1 MKFQAHFPAYSETKR
16 NGKMKL
22 CMSGLGLAILA
33 LGGCA
38 DLAGQTGA
46 SNDIFIKELPE
57 GVLEIAAPFQD
68 LNAVKIE
75 PTDGCFV
82 YRYVGPV
89 ETTYLPLRS
98 KRGNPICSRPQ
109 GVPAT
114 G

>member
-1 MKFQAHFPAYSETKR
+1 MKFS
-16 NGKMKL
+16 
-22 CMSGLGLAILA
+22 MSGLGLAILA

-38 DLAGQTGA
+38 EFGGQTGT
-46 SNDIFIKELPE
+46 SNDGFIKELPE

-68 LNAVKIE
+68 LNAVRIE
-75 PTDGCFV
+75 PADGCFV

-98 KRGNPICSRPQ
+98 KRGNPICTREP
-109 GVPAT
+109 GAT

>member
-1 MKFQAHFPAYSETKR
+1 MKF
-16 NGKMKL
+16 NMI
-22 CMSGLGLAILA
+22 GLGFAILA

-38 DLAGQTGA
+38 DVGGQTSTSTEG
-46 SNDIFIKELPE
+46 FIKELPE

-68 LNAVKIE
+68 LNAVRIE

-98 KRGNPICSRPQ
+98 KRGNPICTRQPGAS
-109 GVPAT
+109 G
-114 G
+114 

>member
-1 MKFQAHFPAYSETKR
+1 MKFS
-16 NGKMKL
+16 
-22 CMSGLGLAILA
+22 MSGLGFAILA

-38 DLAGQTGA
+38 DFSGQTGT
-46 SNDIFIKELPE
+46 STEGFIKELPE
-57 GVLEIAAPFQD
+57 AVLEIAAPFQD
-68 LNAVKIE
+68 LNAVRIE

-98 KRGNPICSRPQ
+98 KRGNPICTRQP
-109 GVPAT
+109 GAA

>member
-1 MKFQAHFPAYSETKR
+1 
-16 NGKMKL
+16 MKL
-22 CMSGLGLAILA
+22 GVSGFGIAILT
-33 LGGCA
+33 LGGCSSL
-38 DLAGQTGA
+38 DGQTGT
-46 SNDIFIKELPE
+46 STEGFIKELPE

-68 LNAVKIE
+68 LNAVRIE

-98 KRGNPICSRPQ
+98 KRGNPICTREP
-109 GVPAT
+109 GAT

>member
-1 MKFQAHFPAYSETKR
+1 MALTGDATMNAHEMHHDSYDFS
-16 NGKMKL
+16 
-22 CMSGLGLAILA
+22 
-33 LGGCA
+33 
-38 DLAGQTGA
+38 GQTGT
-46 SNDIFIKELPE
+46 STEGFIKELPE

-68 LNAVKIE
+68 LNAVRIE

-98 KRGNPICSRPQ
+98 KRGNPICTREP
-109 GVPAT
+109 GAT